1 MHDEIAW
8 IETIAPDFLEVIRR
22 RYHILQHINWMQ
34 PVGRRVLAIKL
45 DMSERALR
53 TETDFLRAQGL
64 ITSSKSGMVLTDNG
78 EEALNGLEKFMG
90 QILDV
95 HQREKQLMALL
106 GIDHVLI
113 VAGDSD
119 DQPRVLKDIGRLVNE
134 TLRVLLP
141 DGRNIIAVMGGTTMA
156 RVAKEL
162 TPKLSNERELVF
174 VPARGGIGETVDIQA
189 NTVSAD
195 MAQRTHGTH
204 RMLYVPEH
212 VSKET
217 YESLLQEPSVQAVL
231 QMITHCNAVLHSIG
245 DAVAMAKRRG
255 MTTEEVNMIKSEDA
269 VGEAFGYFFNDAG
282 EVVYKIPRIG
292 LQIRDLDS
300 IPYILA
306 IAGGRSKAR
315 AIQAYMKN
323 APHQTWLITDEG
335 AANQILKGLAPLK

>member
-1 MHDEIAW
+1 MHEELAW

-22 RYHILQHINWMQ
+22 RYYILQHIGWMQ

-45 DMSERALR
+45 DMGERALR

-64 ITSSKSGMVLTDNG
+64 IDTSKSGMILTDSG
-78 EEALNGLEKFMG
+78 QETLSGLENFMG

-95 HQREKQLMALL
+95 HQQEQQLIELL

-134 TLRVLLP
+134 TLRLLLP
-141 DGRNIIAVMGGTTMA
+141 DGENIIAVMGGTTMA
-156 RVAKEL
+156 QVAKKL
-162 TPKLSNERELVF
+162 TPKLSVGRQLTF
-174 VPARGGIGETVDIQA
+174 VPARGGIGEAVDIQA
-189 NTVSAD
+189 NTVSAT
-195 MAQRTHGTH
+195 MAKHTGGSH

-217 YESLLQEPSVQAVL
+217 YKTLLQEPSVQEVL
-231 QMITHCNAVLHSIG
+231 QLIGKCNTVLHSIG
-245 DAVAMAKRRG
+245 EATLMAQRRG
-255 MTTEEVNMIKSEDA
+255 MSAEVIDMIKSEQA
-269 VGEAFGYFFNDAG
+269 VAEAFGYFFNEAG

-292 LQIRDLDS
+292 LQIRDLDH
-300 IPYILA
+300 IPYVFA
-306 IAGGRSKAR
+306 IAGGHSKAT

-323 APHQTWLITDEG
+323 APSQTWLITDEG
-335 AANQILKGLAPLK
+335 AAKQILKGVTL